1 MKISLSVTELKNVF
15 KEIQR
20 QPDRIFEMM
29 RLEMNKGVGEYLSEL
44 MRTEL
49 SHFLGREPY
58 ERKEGETNHRNGSYG
73 RQFTMKRLGEV
84 AIEVP
89 RDRNGKFRSEVLPR
103 SKRYEDELR
112 KDVCLMYLTGISTR
126 TLSMLSKQ
134 LLGRKISAGE
144 VSRANRELV
153 EAVERWRT
161 RDLSQEKI
169 KYMLVD
175 GVNFSMRVGK
185 SVETVPVLVAVGVK
199 EDGTRLVL
207 GLQAGD
213 KESAACWREFF
224 KDLKSRGLSSETVVL
239 GVMDGLAGLEM
250 VFKEEFPEAEVQRC
264 QVHVA
269 RNVLAKVPKKLKQGV
284 ADEIRSIF
292 YASSKEKAKEFFVQ
306 FKEHWEKEVPSAVK
320 CLENSLESCLTFFKF
335 PPEEWQALRTTN
347 IIERLN
353 KEFKRRTKS
362 MEIVAGENACYRLLA
377 FISLKMEVHW
387 KRNPIGKVAY
397 NLPIF
402 QRVPLLD
409 FTQNA

>member
-1 MKISLSVTELKNVF
+1 
-15 KEIQR
+15 
-20 QPDRIFEMM
+20 
-29 RLEMNKGVGEYLSEL
+29 
-44 MRTEL
+44 
-49 SHFLGREPY
+49 
-58 ERKEGETNHRNGSYG
+58 
-73 RQFTMKRLGEV
+73 
-84 AIEVP
+84 
-89 RDRNGKFRSEVLPR
+89 
-103 SKRYEDELR
+103 
-112 KDVCLMYLTGISTR
+112 
-126 TLSMLSKQ
+126 
-134 LLGRKISAGE
+134 
-144 VSRANRELV
+144 VSRANQELV
-153 EAVERWRT
+153 DAVERWRT
-161 RDLSQEKI
+161 RSLAEEKI
-169 KYMLVD
+169 KYLLLD

-185 SVETVPVLVAVGVK
+185 SVETLPVLVAIGVR

-213 KESAACWREFF
+213 KESASCWREFF
-224 KDLKSRGLSSETVVL
+224 KDLKSRGLRAESVTL
-239 GVMDGLAGLEM
+239 GVMDRLAGLEM
-250 VFKEEFPEAEVQRC
+250 VFKEEFTNAEVQRC

-269 RNVLAKVPKKLKQGV
+269 RNILAKVPKKLKQGV
-284 ADEIRSIF
+284 ADDMRSIF

-320 CLENSLESCLTFFKF
+320 CLENSLEACLTFFKF

-353 KEFKRRTKS
+353 KEFKRRTRS

>member
-1 MKISLSVTELKNVF
+1 MKISLSLTELKNVF

-20 QPDRIFEMM
+20 QPEQIFEMM
-29 RLEMNKGVGEYLSEL
+29 RVEMNQSVGQYLSEL
-44 MRTEL
+44 MRAEL

-58 ERKEGETNHRNGSYG
+58 ERKEGKTNHRNGFYE
-73 RQFTMKRLGEV
+73 RQFTMKRFGEV

-89 RDRNGKFRSEVLPR
+89 RDRDGEFRSEVLPR
-103 SKRYEDELR
+103 SKRYENELR

-134 LLGRKISAGE
+134 LLGRKISAGA
-144 VSRANRELV
+144 VSRANGELV

-161 RDLSQEKI
+161 RDLSQQKI
-169 KYMLVD
+169 KYILVD

-185 SVETVPVLVAVGVK
+185 SVETVPVLVAVGVR

-213 KESAACWREFF
+213 KESAGCWREFF
-224 KDLKSRGLSSETVVL
+224 KDLKSRGLSSETVTL

-250 VFKEEFPEAEVQRC
+250 VFKEEFPQAEVQRC

-269 RNVLAKVPKKLKQGV
+269 RNVLAKVPKKLKPEV
-284 ADEIRSIF
+284 ADDMRSIF

-306 FKEHWEKEVPSAVK
+306 FKEHWDKEVPSAVK

-353 KEFKRRTKS
+353 KEFKRRTRS

-402 QRVPLLD
+402 KRVPLLD